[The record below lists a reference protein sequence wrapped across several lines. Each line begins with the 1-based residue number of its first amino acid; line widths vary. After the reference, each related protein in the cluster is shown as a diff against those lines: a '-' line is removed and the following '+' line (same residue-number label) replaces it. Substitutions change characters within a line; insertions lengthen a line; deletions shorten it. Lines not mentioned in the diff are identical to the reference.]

1 MTALSLDGS
10 DADSGLLLD
19 VNGLA
24 GHLPH
29 AVGRA
34 VALTGQ
40 YGLVALAALLTVL
53 CWWRTARRAAPGQA
67 PAAVGGVLWAAV
79 SAALALALDV
89 PLRGFVRRPRPAV
102 DHEGLHVLLGGH
114 GYSFVSGHAAVTA
127 ALAVGL
133 LAVSRRWG
141 LAAVAVALAE
151 GFCRV
156 LMGVQY
162 PSDVVGGYALG
173 TAVALLLAPAGLAVL
188 TRLAAAL
195 ARTRWRGLVVRHAG
209 SPYGEP
215 RAEGDA
221 EQDDGPGGSALPGTA
236 APRDTGLA
244 A

>member
-1 MTALSLDGS
+1 
-10 DADSGLLLD
+10 
-19 VNGLA
+19 
-24 GHLPH
+24 
-29 AVGRA
+29 
-34 VALTGQ
+34 
-40 YGLVALAALLTVL
+40 
-53 CWWRTARRAAPGQA
+53 
-67 PAAVGGVLWAAV
+67 
-79 SAALALALDV
+79 
-89 PLRGFVRRPRPAV
+89 V

-215 RAEGDA
+215 RGEGDA